1 MYLNIKAAKNVSML
15 IRALERFVM
24 DMEGSQVRVKI
35 NDLTGFEKK
44 KQWITGIWKFFIEE
58 NVFAEWDKFL
68 SFSDDYSE
76 LIITHIP
83 GYSKIIQSY
92 VKHSTK

>member
-1 MYLNIKAAKNVSML
+1 MNIKAAKNVSML